1 MAVAAS
7 MLKAAYFMLRDDVDY
22 KDLGA
27 DYFNHFDRDHAAS
40 RLVKR
45 LTSLGFNVQLT
56 DAA

>member
-22 KDLGA
+22 RDLGTE
-27 DYFNHFDRDHAAS
+27 YFNQFDRNHTAS

-45 LTSLGFNVQLT
+45 LTSLGFTVQLT

>member
-1 MAVAAS
+1 

-22 KDLGA
+22 KDLGPE
-27 DYFNHFDRDHAAS
+27 YFNNFDRNHAAS

-45 LTSLGFNVQLT
+45 LTSLGFTVQLT